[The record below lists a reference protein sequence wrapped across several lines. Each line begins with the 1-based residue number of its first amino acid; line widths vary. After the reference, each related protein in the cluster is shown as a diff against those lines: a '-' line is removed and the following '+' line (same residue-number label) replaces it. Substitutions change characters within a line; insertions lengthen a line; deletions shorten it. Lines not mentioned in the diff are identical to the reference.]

1 MAVTS
6 GRRAPLPDGVD
17 RRAASTMIATWF
29 HVGLMRPAPGTWGS
43 MAAVPIGFV
52 LAILGGTY
60 LVFAGAVVAFVAGL
74 WASNRMIKQ
83 MSDRSETVDQPSIVI
98 DEVAGQLL
106 ALTTAAASPFLFVL
120 GFAFF
125 RLFDITKPWP
135 ISMVERRTPGAWGVM
150 ADDILAGL
158 FAAIAVWIVAYL
170 MRTYV

>member
-1 MAVTS
+1 MTEKPK
-6 GRRAPLPDGVD
+6 RRATLPAGVD
-17 RRAASTMIATWF
+17 RNALSTHIATWF
-29 HVGLMRPAPGTWGS
+29 HVGLIRPAPGTWGS

-52 LAILGGTY
+52 LAVVGGTY

-74 WASNRMIKQ
+74 WASHRMIKQ
-83 MSDRSETVDQPSIVI
+83 MSDDAETDDQPSIVI

-106 ALTTAAASPFLFVL
+106 ALTTAAVSPFLFVL

-125 RLFDITKPWP
+125 RVFDIFKPWP
-135 ISMVERRTPGAWGVM
+135 ISWVERRTPGAWGVM

-158 FAAIAVWIVAYL
+158 FAAVSVWIVAYL